1 MSQFWDEELTPEET
15 DRLLDKA
22 AEQIRK
28 RRLEAPAILA
38 LEMHKPLSGIAS
50 HAVVAFSPFMIPFFG
65 YDGVHDMSRLLK
77 DRRNVELLIQR
88 LECPTT
94 AQSSDEE

>member
-1 MSQFWDEELTPEET
+1 MNDFWDEELTQEET

-22 AEQIRK
+22 AHEIRK
-28 RRLEAPAILA
+28 RRMETPAILA
-38 LEMHKPLSGIAS
+38 LEMHKPLTGIAS

-77 DRRNVELLIQR
+77 DRRNVERLIQR
-88 LECPTT
+88 LESP
-94 AQSSDEE
+94 AKPGPSEND

>member
-1 MSQFWDEELTPEET
+1 MNDFWDEDLTQEET

-22 AEQIRK
+22 AHEIRK
-28 RRLEAPAILA
+28 RRMETPAILA

-88 LECPTT
+88 LECPTNVKP
-94 AQSSDEE
+94 SGEE